1 MGSQHG
7 RGHKPFPAALAHV
20 GVLLRVHRDHVLLH
34 ITRLAG
40 SVPAQVARVRPVPQV
55 GASVPDHVAFLRKT
69 RAALGALVR
78 PFSRV
83 DGPMPGQVT
92 LVGESHA
99 AGGAD
104 EGPLPR
110 VASFV
115 PGHVVLLVAG
125 VRAAAATVPAP
136 RPQVRL
142 HPATP
147 WEVLGG
153 EEAVAFS
160 AREGLR
166 RRCE

>member
-20 GVLLRVHRDHVLLH
+20 GVLLRVHRNHVLLH

-125 VRAAAATVPAP
+125 VRAAAAPVPAP

-147 WEVLGG
+147 REVPGG
-153 EEAVAFS
+153 EEAVAFC